1 MPRRRCS
8 PATVLLGKLVA
19 TQGAELIRGMA
30 NGDQAAFG
38 RFYDRYAPLAFAV
51 IGRIVREPA
60 DAAEVLQDVFWEA
73 WLSAGTYDPER
84 GSPEAWIVM
93 RARTRAIDRVRSVRK
108 RTEVFGAPLADA
120 AAKTPE
126 PGGDVATRA
135 SDRVTVKSALDG
147 LPAAQR
153 EVLELAYWDGLTQS
167 EIAARLRQPLG
178 TVKTRMRLGL
188 ERLKELLKS
197 VEP

>member
-1 MPRRRCS
+1 MKTDVTRP
-8 PATVLLGKLVA
+8 
-19 TQGAELIRGMA
+19 GAELISGMA
-30 NGDQAAFG
+30 NGDQAAFS
-38 RFYDRYAPLAFAV
+38 RFYDRYAPLAFGV
-51 IGRIVREPA
+51 MSRIVREPA

-73 WLSAGTYDPER
+73 WLGAGTYDPQR

-93 RARTRAIDRVRSVRK
+93 RARTRAIDRVRAVRK

-120 AAKTPE
+120 AAASSPE

-147 LPAAQR
+147 LPKAQR
-153 EVLELAYWDGLTQS
+153 EVVELAYWNGLTQS
-167 EIAARLRQPLG
+167 EIAERLRQPLG

-197 VEP
+197 VKP